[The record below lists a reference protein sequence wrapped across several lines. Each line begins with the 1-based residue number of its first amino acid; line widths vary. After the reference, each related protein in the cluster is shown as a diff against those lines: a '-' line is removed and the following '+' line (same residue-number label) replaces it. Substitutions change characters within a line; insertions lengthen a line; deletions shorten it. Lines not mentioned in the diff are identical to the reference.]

1 MSENI
6 NIKVITPLE
15 VIADNDVKMAVLPG
29 SEGDLGVL
37 FKHTPLLT
45 LLRRG
50 KIKFYNNEDKFEQTI
65 VVDDGIAEIK
75 NETII
80 VLSERAERLNSLD
93 KKTLESQMSKLQNKI
108 SSKNATDLEVREFDF
123 LKFVLQQF
131 NN

>member
-93 KKTLESQMSKLQNKI
+93 KNILENKMSKLQNKI
-108 SSKNATDLEVREFDF
+108 SGKNAADLEVREFEF

-131 NN
+131 N

>member
-93 KKTLESQMSKLQNKI
+93 KKILENKMSKLQNKI
-108 SSKNATDLEVREFDF
+108 SGKNATDLEVREFEF
-123 LKFVLQQF
+123 LKFVLQQL
-131 NN
+131 N

>member
-50 KIKFYNNEDKFEQTI
+50 KIKFYNNEYKFEQTI

-93 KKTLESQMSKLQNKI
+93 KNILENKMSKLQNKI
-108 SSKNATDLEVREFDF
+108 SGKNATDLEVREFEF

-131 NN
+131 N

>member
-93 KKTLESQMSKLQNKI
+93 KNILENKMSKLQNKI
-108 SSKNATDLEVREFDF
+108 SGKNATDLEVREFEF

-131 NN
+131 N